1 MPAEGERSTLE
12 KQRVTPALQV
22 PGPVVARAVPDA
34 PGVEAVAVPG
44 LAVGI
49 RRRAATDDPL
59 GGTTAAPEVGDVLRR
74 RQGRGRPLDPDVAD
88 RMGAAMGADFSAVR
102 VHDDAEADRIAR
114 SVQATAFTTGADV
127 YFSRGTYAPGTSAGD
142 HLLGHELA
150 HVVQGGRGASAAAGP
165 VIGKADDPA
174 EAAADAMA
182 DSAVHRLR
190 RQASRASSDREPARA
205 HAVES
210 TGGMGSAAGTDALRR
225 QAGRAEA
232 STIRRWNPF
241 KKLFGGKKKKKPV
254 TVPDAPLLTPSRTAL
269 APRSTSQ
276 TPPSRTPPS
285 RTPPSPTPTSP
296 TPTSETP
303 TSQSTTSET
312 PPQVSTEP
320 EPRVT
325 QEQVTNTPENQP
337 ETQTPVT
344 GEQTQDTGERTQ
356 DTVVEQPEVQPTP
369 KSAKERFEEACD
381 PQTAPPSKTVAKS
394 RMDVLRQLITTFS
407 REEKQSIAN
416 DGAAMAIGR
425 AHLGD
430 LYYMSLLAAVDMAK
444 KKTKS
449 NGAKVK
455 HHLTGAEADEF
466 ITTNIEDYPH
476 IKPFIAA
483 AVSAGKKG
491 EGYVASIS
499 PEDWAIVYGVEFPTD
514 SVAEEQSTN
523 AYASTKNKDEPAI
536 LHADRGTPSTAI
548 HESMHRYAKDDVL
561 ETFGFDLNE
570 GMTEYFTRM
579 LTTKNATPTKDGG
592 PERDNYDDNVTFV
605 RGMIRILGA
614 NKVDQETV
622 LGEIYFDGKT
632 EKLEEKFRAAWKA
645 KDSTLTES
653 QLDTSWA
660 SFKRN
665 ISDGK
670 WTRAT
675 RLLPAA

>member
-1 MPAEGERSTLE
+1 MAAEGERSTLE
-12 KQRVTPALQV
+12 KQRATAAPQV
-22 PGPVVARAVPDA
+22 PVRSVARSVPDA
-34 PGVEAVAVPG
+34 PGAEAVAVPG

-59 GGTTAAPEVGDVLRR
+59 GGTTAAPEVGDALRR
-74 RQGRGRPLDPDVAD
+74 RQGGGRPLDPDVAE
-88 RMGAAMGADFSAVR
+88 RMGAAMGADFSGVR

-114 SVQATAFTTGADV
+114 SVQATAFTAGADV
-127 YFSRGTYAPGTSAGD
+127 YFTRGTYAPGTSAGD
-142 HLLGHELA
+142 HLLSHELA

-174 EAAADAMA
+174 EAAADEMA
-182 DSAVHRLR
+182 DSAVHRLQ
-190 RQASRASSDREPARA
+190 RQATRASSERDPARA
-205 HAVES
+205 RLVDGVGGTTTARVTGA
-210 TGGMGSAAGTDALRR
+210 TGGTGALQR
-225 QAGRAEA
+225 QAVRAES

-254 TVPDAPLLTPSRTAL
+254 TVPTAPLLTPSPRVV
-269 APRSTSQ
+269 AP
-276 TPPSRTPPS
+276 
-285 RTPPSPTPTSP
+285 
-296 TPTSETP
+296 E
-303 TSQSTTSET
+303 TTSRV
-312 PPQVSTEP
+312 PQPQVSTEP
-320 EPRVT
+320 VT
-325 QEQVTNTPENQP
+325 QPQVSTEPVPQPQVSTATETQP
-337 ETQTPVT
+337 ETQPETRPETQPETQPHVT
-344 GEQTQDTGERTQ
+344 GEQTQDA
-356 DTVVEQPEVQPTP
+356 VVEQPEVQPTP
-369 KSAKERFEEACD
+369 KTAKERFEEACD

-449 NGAKVK
+449 NGTKVK

-476 IKPFIAA
+476 IKPFITA
-483 AVSAGKKG
+483 AVGAGKKG

-499 PEDWAIVYGVEFPTD
+499 PEDWAIVYGVEFPRD
-514 SVAEEQSTN
+514 SVEEEQSTN

-592 PERDNYDDNVTFV
+592 PERDNYQDNVTFV

-614 NKVDQETV
+614 NTIDQETV
-622 LGEIYFDGKT
+622 LGEIYFEGKT

-645 KDSTLTES
+645 KDSTLTGS

-660 SFKRN
+660 SFRRN
-665 ISDGK
+665 ISDGT
-670 WTRAT
+670 WTRAA
-675 RLLPAA
+675 RLLPTA

>member
-1 MPAEGERSTLE
+1 
-12 KQRVTPALQV
+12 
-22 PGPVVARAVPDA
+22 
-34 PGVEAVAVPG
+34 
-44 LAVGI
+44 
-49 RRRAATDDPL
+49 
-59 GGTTAAPEVGDVLRR
+59 
-74 RQGRGRPLDPDVAD
+74 
-88 RMGAAMGADFSAVR
+88 MGADFSGVR
-102 VHDDAEADRIAR
+102 VHDDAEADGIAR
-114 SVQATAFTTGADV
+114 SVQATAFTAGADV

-142 HLLGHELA
+142 HLLSHELA

-182 DSAVHRLR
+182 DSAVHRLQ
-190 RQASRASSDREPARA
+190 RQATRASSEPATAGAR
-205 HAVES
+205 AVES
-210 TGGMGSAAGTDALRR
+210 TGGTGAAAGTGALRR
-225 QAGRAEA
+225 QAVRAES

-241 KKLFGGKKKKKPV
+241 KKLFGGKKKKPV
-254 TVPDAPLLTPSRTAL
+254 TVPNAPLLAPSPTGV
-269 APRSTSQ
+269 APRSTS
-276 TPPSRTPPS
+276 PV
-285 RTPPSPTPTSP
+285 PTSP
-296 TPTSETP
+296 VP
-303 TSQSTTSET
+303 TSQV
-312 PPQVSTEP
+312 PQPRVSTEP
-320 EPRVT
+320 EPQVT
-325 QEQVTNTPENQP
+325 QEQVTNIP
-337 ETQTPVT
+337 ETQPHVT
-344 GEQTQDTGERTQ
+344 GEQTQ

-369 KSAKERFEEACD
+369 KTAKERFEEACD
-381 PQTAPPSKTVAKS
+381 PQTAPPNKTVAKS
-394 RMDVLRQLITTFS
+394 RMDALRQLISTFS
-407 REEKQSIAN
+407 REEKKSIAD

-449 NGAKVK
+449 SGTKVK

-514 SVAEEQSTN
+514 SVEEEQSTN

-592 PERDNYDDNVTFV
+592 PERENYQDNVTFV

-622 LGEIYFDGKT
+622 LGEIYFEGKT

-645 KDSTLTES
+645 KDSTITATK
-653 QLDTSWA
+653 LDTSWA
-660 SFKRN
+660 SFKKHL
-665 ISDGK
+665 SDGK
-670 WTRAT
+670 WTKAE